1 MEKKS
6 LQLYFTDNDGAQK
19 NFLGDV
25 KLTSFS
31 YSAKRM
37 GGAPTIEGTINY
49 PECLDDKWDASPY
62 VIYNSEKFILLTKP
76 SSSKSNDSVCYR
88 HDVTFVAQRIVLEN
102 VYFLDVVTPDTDTA
116 YKDRYRSNSTEL
128 STFCDIREFV
138 ARLNDSLIYSQ
149 LCKVTDGEYDG
160 YHIVLDEK
168 LSTEPKEVTISSA
181 TIAEAMQEIH
191 NTFGLNY
198 YWVGKTCYVGDVQ
211 NDIEEVFEY
220 GAEGGLLVVGKENSN
235 ERIVTRISG
244 HGGSEN
250 IPWYYPNDNEYGVV
264 TYEADG
270 AVVADIDSK
279 KLVDAVGTYNGM
291 TIRLCANDMA
301 GTEYYYELSDADI
314 HEAGEY
320 FEEKYDEERGNYQ
333 NCAYVKV
340 FRTIVKMPKGG
351 RMDLSDAGA
360 DYTYGGSTGL
370 LLEQS
375 PVVRTITV
383 SQIEYFGQNRNDY
396 STVYGTEQTVCTDR
410 EIGVSTTHEVIS
422 EAFYLIEIRQTFR
435 YVSKAW
441 RENAGVR
448 SLTIA
453 DFEEEYGK
461 TVFSYSP
468 VNGEYYWLT
477 ANGQRVAYDKAGVT
491 LASIPNLRYLESVY
505 SWGVV
510 TPADSYHRYIAMSV
524 ENETSTGYNPVT
536 INLTGRIW
544 TTPSQHLMPS
554 CYRDS
559 VGAERFMNAVNE
571 KYPKGDGFYVFTN
584 EYDAENPHE
593 YIENHE
599 DISPSVK
606 YITNADGEKIAE
618 ILDVAFDEL
627 DNDLYA
633 DDGSNE
639 SELIHS
645 YFYIKL
651 KRMDGEDGFNIF
663 QSASVKKAMSI
674 HLTSGNCASCEFEI
688 GTHSRVKTDG
698 TGYDFYNP
706 VQTDGNG
713 NLLKVHDVSDSGFLG
728 DYINHELD
736 PDSST
741 HGYDPTNQNTSTNEV
756 WIAVRKDN
764 STFGVVMP
772 NTNNNYKPNAGDSFV
787 ISGIDLPK
795 SYILAAEKELD
806 KALLDTMERSNV
818 EKFNPSATF
827 SRVFLATH
835 ESVAK
840 RLNENARIRIRYNNV
855 VYPLY
860 VSDYTVKTDNSILY
874 NISLTLVADLS
885 LQSSTLQN
893 SISTVETNIINV
905 LRTSEAVDSRY
916 FVRRDKEGTINATKD
931 FKKDIIVRQK
941 ATLNEIVSP
950 QYDFRLHEGYSLE
963 ATRKNEYKFC
973 LSHLEVWDT
982 LNVKNLFV
990 DGVPYTPPKENE
1002 GSRDCRF
1009 DEFFE
1014 VFYVDSK
1021 PVIRAKYDLCSV
1033 GDISAFGYIKTELPS
1048 ASVVIEQLLT
1058 SGTEIAKINGTTI
1071 YAPAGGGGTP
1081 DLSNYYTKTEVDNLI
1096 PSLTDY
1102 ATEKWV
1108 TAQGYLKS
1116 VSWNDIGNKPT
1127 TLAGYGIDDDINTLL
1142 ADYVD
1147 EDAFGTFKGSYVNL
1161 AAAVKDAN
1169 DYTDGEISE
1178 LNISQYAK
1186 TSDIQ
1191 QWVNDKNYATN
1202 SALTQAISGANATAQ
1217 EYANSAL
1224 ANAKSYADGKFV
1236 TLNTE
1241 QEITAAK
1248 KFVSIYD
1255 FFGTQSDG
1263 IYFYNH
1269 DSNGV
1274 LIGHYGNNYY
1284 GDERYLQF
1292 RNGDWKGYVQFMK
1305 GIVGNVNVK
1314 NGGIEI
1320 YDTMPYIDF
1329 HYGNSTADFTSRII
1343 ESSSGV
1349 LELFSSEYNPGTLKI
1364 GNAYLTYDSKNN
1376 ALMVSDGSGGAVN
1389 LVAMGDVAA
1398 FGGLGSGFD
1407 TLTDLTLTNKLTV
1420 KTIAC
1425 SGDAVIDGELECTGE
1440 ITTAYMSID
1449 DVTIGNSIILND
1461 DYIYMGLSNG
1471 AYIEFATN
1479 GHTSQLSDVWVNNNN
1494 QVCITINGNEYKI
1507 ATIQE

>member
-6 LQLYFTDNDGAQK
+6 LQLYFTDKDGAQK

-25 KLTSFS
+25 KLTSFT
-31 YSAKRM
+31 YNAKRM

-62 VIYNSEKFILLTKP
+62 VIYNSEKFILLNKP
-76 SSSKSNDSVCYR
+76 SSSKSNDSICYR

-102 VYFLDVVTPDTDTA
+102 VYFLDVVTPNTETA
-116 YKDRYRSNSTEL
+116 YKDRYRSNSTEF

-149 LCKVTDGEYDG
+149 LCKVVDGEYIG
-160 YHIVLDEK
+160 YHIILDEA
-168 LSTEPKEVTISSA
+168 LSTEPKEVTISSV
-181 TIAEAMQEIH
+181 TVAEAMQEIH

-279 KLVDAVGTYNGM
+279 KLVSAVGTYNDM

-301 GTEYYYELSDADI
+301 GTEYSYELSDADVY
-314 HEAGEY
+314 EAGEY
-320 FEEKYDEERGNYQ
+320 FEEKYDGERGNYQ
-333 NCAYVKV
+333 NCMYVKT

-351 RMDLSDAGA
+351 RMNLSDAGA
-360 DYTYGGSTGL
+360 EYTYGGSTGL

-375 PVVRTITV
+375 PVTRTITV

-396 STVYGTEQTVCTDR
+396 STVYGTEQIVCTDR
-410 EIGVSTTHEVIS
+410 EMGVSATHEVIS
-422 EAFYLIEIRQTFR
+422 EAFYLIEIKLTFR

-453 DFEEEYGK
+453 DFEEELGGV
-461 TVFSYSP
+461 VFSYTP
-468 VNGEYYWLT
+468 ANGEYYWLT

-510 TPADSYHRYIAMSV
+510 TPAESYHRYVAMSV

-554 CYRDS
+554 CYRES
-559 VGAERFMNAVNE
+559 IGAERFMNAVNE
-571 KYPKGDGFYVFTN
+571 KYSKGDGFYVFTN

-599 DISPSVK
+599 DISPSIK
-606 YITNADGEKIAE
+606 YITNADGERIAE

-651 KRMDGEDGFNIF
+651 KRMNGENGFNIF

-728 DYINHELD
+728 DYIHHELD

-772 NTNNNYKPNAGDSFV
+772 NTNNNYRPNAGDSFV

-795 SYILAAEKELD
+795 TYILAAEKELD

-835 ESVAK
+835 EGVAK
-840 RLNENARIRIRYNNV
+840 RLNENARIRIKYNNV

-860 VSDYTVKTDNSILY
+860 VSDYTVKTDNGILY

-916 FVRRDKEGTINATKD
+916 FVRRDKEGTINVTKD

-950 QYDFRLHEGYSLE
+950 QYDFRLQEGFSLE
-963 ATRKNEYKFC
+963 AIRKGEYKFN

-982 LNVKNLFV
+982 LNVKNLV
-990 DGVPYTPPKENE
+990 IDGIPYTPPTANE
-1002 GSRDCRF
+1002 GSGDSRF
-1009 DEFFE
+1009 DDFFE
-1014 VFYVDSK
+1014 VFYINNK
-1021 PVIRAKYDLCSV
+1021 PIIRAKYDFCSV
-1033 GDISAFGYIKTELPS
+1033 GDISAFGYVKTELPS
-1048 ASVVIEQLLT
+1048 ASVVIEQILT
-1058 SGTEIAKINGTTI
+1058 SGTKIAKINGTTI
-1071 YAPAGGGGTP
+1071 YAPEGGGTTNFAALTLVINGSNEQYFP
-1081 DLSNYYTKTEVDNLI
+1081 TGDSKIFDLDAVYAKKGEGGNVNLDDYYTKT
-1096 PSLTDY
+1096 
-1102 ATEKWV
+1102 
-1108 TAQGYLKS
+1108 
-1116 VSWNDIGNKPT
+1116 
-1127 TLAGYGIDDDINTLL
+1127 DINTLL
-1142 ADYVD
+1142 EGYAKASDIPTDYVTND
-1147 EDAFGTFKGSYVNL
+1147 TL
-1161 AAAVKDAN
+1161 ATAVTNVKT
-1169 DYTDGEISE
+1169 YTDGKISA
-1178 LNISQYAK
+1178 LNISQYA
-1186 TSDIQ
+1186 
-1191 QWVNDKNYATN
+1191 TN
-1202 SALTQAISGANATAQ
+1202 SALNTAINGANVTAQDYATQAYNNAVD
-1217 EYANSAL
+1217 
-1224 ANAKSYADGKFV
+1224 YADGKFV
-1236 TLNTE
+1236 TKATDYE
-1241 QEITAAK
+1241 EIT
-1248 KFVSIYD
+1248 
-1255 FFGTQSDG
+1255 G
-1263 IYFYNH
+1263 IKMLTGAYMY
-1269 DSNGV
+1269 
-1274 LIGHYGNNYY
+1274 IGNNGLLIDNNNTDGVYLGGHTAFR
-1284 GDERYLQF
+1284 GDRNYLNF
-1292 RNGDWKGYVQFMK
+1292 LKD
-1305 GIVGNVNVK
+1305 GNVYV
-1314 NGGIEI
+1314 
-1320 YDTMPYIDF
+1320 Y
-1329 HYGNSTADFTSRII
+1329 NS
-1343 ESSSGV
+1343 
-1349 LELFSSEYNPGTLKI
+1349 LKI
-1364 GNAYLTYDSKNN
+1364 GNAYLTYDSENN
-1376 ALMVSDGSGGAVN
+1376 ALFVKGKDGAPIN
-1389 LVAMGDVAA
+1389 LVATGDVAA
-1398 FGGLGSGFD
+1398 YSGLGSGFD
-1407 TLTDLTLTNKLTV
+1407 TLTDLALTNKLTV
-1420 KTIAC
+1420 KDIQASNKITAKNIDAQYLSVSNSMQQSMDMGGYDIDNCQTCAC
-1425 SGDAVIDGELECTGE
+1425 QYMFTNEINLGSDQITELSVSGS
-1440 ITTAYMSID
+1440 YMY
-1449 DVTIGNSIILND
+1449 LR
-1461 DYIYMGLSNG
+1461 
-1471 AYIEFATN
+1471 
-1479 GHTSQLSDVWVNNNN
+1479 
-1494 QVCITINGNEYKI
+1494 INGTRYKI
-1507 ATIQE
+1507 SVTEA

>member
-6 LQLYFTDNDGAQK
+6 LQLYFTDKDGAQK

-25 KLTSFS
+25 KLTSFT
-31 YSAKRM
+31 YNAKRM

-76 SSSKSNDSVCYR
+76 SSSKSNDSICYR

-102 VYFLDVVTPDTDTA
+102 VYFLDVVTPNTETA
-116 YKDRYRSNSTEL
+116 YKDRYRSNSTEF

-149 LCKVTDGEYDG
+149 LCKVVDGEYVG
-160 YHIVLDEK
+160 YRIVLDEA
-168 LSTEPKEVTISSA
+168 LSTEPKEVTISSV
-181 TIAEAMQEIH
+181 TVAEAMQEIR

-244 HGGSEN
+244 HGGTEN
-250 IPWYYPNDNEYGVV
+250 IPWYYPNDNEYGIV

-279 KLVDAVGTYNGM
+279 KLVSAVGTYNGM

-301 GTEYYYELSDADI
+301 GTEYSYELTDADI

-333 NCAYVKV
+333 NCMYVKT

-351 RMDLSDAGA
+351 RMNLSDAGA
-360 DYTYGGSTGL
+360 EYTYGGSTGL

-375 PVVRTITV
+375 PVTRTITV

-396 STVYGTEQTVCTDR
+396 STVYGTEQIVCTDR
-410 EIGVSTTHEVIS
+410 EMGVFTTHEVIS
-422 EAFYLIEIRQTFR
+422 EAFYLIETKLTFR

-453 DFEEEYGK
+453 DFEEELGSV
-461 TVFSYSP
+461 VFSYTP
-468 VNGEYYWLT
+468 ANGEYYWLT

-510 TPADSYHRYIAMSV
+510 TPAESYHRYVAMSV

-554 CYRDS
+554 CYRES

-571 KYPKGDGFYVFTN
+571 KYSKGDGFYVFTN

-599 DISPSVK
+599 DISPSIK
-606 YITNADGEKIAE
+606 YITNADGERIAE

-651 KRMDGEDGFNIF
+651 KRMDGENGFNIF

-706 VQTDGNG
+706 VQTDGKG

-728 DYINHELD
+728 DYIHHELD

-772 NTNNNYKPNAGDSFV
+772 NTNNNYRPNAGDSFV

-806 KALLDTMERSNV
+806 KALLNTMERSNV

-835 ESVAK
+835 EGVAK
-840 RLNENARIRIRYNNV
+840 RLNENARIRIKYNNV

-893 SISTVETNIINV
+893 SISAVETNIINV

-916 FVRRDKEGTINATKD
+916 FVRRDKEGTINVTKD

-950 QYDFRLHEGYSLE
+950 QYDFMQQEGFSLE
-963 ATRKNEYKFC
+963 AIRKGEYKFS

-982 LNVKNLFV
+982 LNVKNLV
-990 DGVPYTPPKENE
+990 IDGIPYTPPTANE
-1002 GSRDCRF
+1002 GSGDCRF
-1009 DEFFE
+1009 DDFFE
-1014 VFYVDSK
+1014 VFYINSK
-1021 PVIRAKYDLCSV
+1021 PIIRAKYDFCSV
-1033 GDISAFGYIKTELPS
+1033 GDISAFGYVKTELPS

-1058 SGTEIAKINGTTI
+1058 SGTEIAKINGTPI
-1071 YAPAGGGGTP
+1071 YAPSGGGGTTNFAALTLVIDGKNEQYIP
-1081 DLSNYYTKTEVDNLI
+1081 TGDSKIFDLDAAYAKKGEGGNVNLDDYYTKTN
-1096 PSLTDY
+1096 
-1102 ATEKWV
+1102 
-1108 TAQGYLKS
+1108 
-1116 VSWNDIGNKPT
+1116 
-1127 TLAGYGIDDDINTLL
+1127 INTLL
-1142 ADYVD
+1142 
-1147 EDAFGTFKGSYVNL
+1147 EG
-1161 AAAVKDAN
+1161 
-1169 DYTDGEISE
+1169 
-1178 LNISQYAK
+1178 YAK
-1186 TSDIQ
+1186 TSDIPKDY
-1191 QWVNDKNYATN
+1191 VTNDTLETTVTNAIDNLNIDQYATKQ
-1202 SALTQAISGANATAQ
+1202 ALTQAINEANTTAYDYATQA
-1217 EYANSAL
+1217 YDKAVD
-1224 ANAKSYADGKFV
+1224 YADGKFV
-1236 TLNTE
+1236 TKAVNWEVIDGIKMLNGTYTFFKTLYIE
-1241 QEITAAK
+1241 PETSYGAYIGWQNGPAAMNILTNGRI
-1248 KFVSIYD
+1248 KFRQGIQDNIELYGGKDAQSNNILP
-1255 FFGTQSDG
+1255 FFG
-1263 IYFYNH
+1263 FHFN
-1269 DSNGV
+1269 
-1274 LIGHYGNNYY
+1274 
-1284 GDERYLQF
+1284 
-1292 RNGDWKGYVQFMK
+1292 
-1305 GIVGNVNVK
+1305 
-1314 NGGIEI
+1314 
-1320 YDTMPYIDF
+1320 DTVTDF
-1329 HYGNSTADFTSRII
+1329 SSRII
-1343 ESSSGV
+1343 ESAQGV
-1349 LELFSSEYNPGTLKI
+1349 LEIQDSTKLSGTLKI
-1364 GNAYLTYDSKNN
+1364 GNAYLTYDSDNN
-1376 ALMVSDGSGGAVN
+1376 ALFVKGKDGAPIN
-1389 LVAMGDVAA
+1389 LVATGDVAA
-1398 FGGLGSGFD
+1398 YSGLGSGFD
-1407 TLTDLTLTNKLTV
+1407 ALTDLTLTNSLTV
-1420 KTIAC
+1420 GGATLTCFTSVRGKPYHALNVANHPLFIGTPASTLDAYKYQGYGLVSYKSALFNGAVTFEGSTTFKNLTIGTLDINNYLRINPNGTSAGLLI
-1425 SGDAVIDGELECTGE
+1425 GDMNAEITE
-1440 ITTAYMSID
+1440 ITTD
-1449 DVTIGNSIILND
+1449 G
-1461 DYIYMGLSNG
+1461 
-1471 AYIEFATN
+1471 TN
-1479 GHTSQLSDVWVNNNN
+1479 VYV
-1494 QVCITINGNEYKI
+1494 TINGKQYKL
-1507 ATIQE
+1507 ANA

>member
-6 LQLYFTDNDGAQK
+6 LQLYFTDKDGAQK

-25 KLTSFS
+25 KLTSFT
-31 YSAKRM
+31 YNAKRM

-76 SSSKSNDSVCYR
+76 SSSKSNDSICYR

-102 VYFLDVVTPDTDTA
+102 VYFLDVVTPNTETA
-116 YKDRYRSNSTEL
+116 YKDRYRSNSTEF

-149 LCKVTDGEYDG
+149 LCKVVDGEYVG
-160 YHIVLDEK
+160 YHIVLDEA
-168 LSTEPKEVTISSA
+168 LSTEPKEVTISSV
-181 TIAEAMQEIH
+181 TVAEAMQEIH

-250 IPWYYPNDNEYGVV
+250 IPWYYPNDNEYGIV

-279 KLVDAVGTYNGM
+279 KLVSAVGTYNGM

-301 GTEYYYELSDADI
+301 GTEYSYELSDADVY
-314 HEAGEY
+314 EAGEY

-360 DYTYGGSTGL
+360 DYSYGGPTGL

-375 PVVRTITV
+375 PVTRTITIN
-383 SQIEYFGQNRNDY
+383 QIEYYGQGRNDY
-396 STVYGTEQTVCTDR
+396 SIVNGTGQTICTDR
-410 EIGVSTTHEVIS
+410 EMGVPATFEVIS
-422 EAFYLIEIRQTFR
+422 EAFYLIETRLTFR

-453 DFEEEYGK
+453 DFEEELGSV
-461 TVFSYSP
+461 VFSYSP

-505 SWGVV
+505 LWGVI
-510 TPADSYHRYIAMSV
+510 TPADSYHRYVAMSV

-554 CYRDS
+554 CYRES
-559 VGAERFMNAVNE
+559 IGAERFMNAVNE
-571 KYPKGDGFYVFTN
+571 KYSKGDGFYVFTN

-599 DISPSVK
+599 DISPSIK
-606 YITNADGEKIAE
+606 YITNADGEKVAE

-651 KRMDGEDGFNIF
+651 KRMDGENGFNIF

-674 HLTSGNCASCEFEI
+674 HLTSGNCASCKFEI

-706 VQTDGNG
+706 VQTDGKG

-728 DYINHELD
+728 DYIHHELD

-795 SYILAAEKELD
+795 TYILAAERELD

-840 RLNENARIRIRYNNV
+840 RLNENARIRIKYNNV

-893 SISTVETNIINV
+893 SISAVETNIINV

-916 FVRRDKEGTINATKD
+916 FVRRDKEGTINVTKD

-950 QYDFRLHEGYSLE
+950 QYDFRLQEGFSLE
-963 ATRKNEYKFC
+963 AIRKGEYKFNI
-973 LSHLEVWDT
+973 SHLEVWDT
-982 LNVKNLFV
+982 LNVKNLV
-990 DGVPYTPPKENE
+990 IDGTPYTPPTANE
-1002 GSRDCRF
+1002 GSGDCRF
-1009 DEFFE
+1009 DDYFE
-1014 VFYVDSK
+1014 IFYIGNK
-1021 PVIRAKYDLCSV
+1021 PIIRAKYDFCSV
-1033 GDISAFGYIKTELPS
+1033 GDISAFGYVKTELPS
-1048 ASVVIEQLLT
+1048 ASVVIEQILT
-1058 SGTEIAKINGTTI
+1058 SGTEIARINGTPI
-1071 YAPAGGGGTP
+1071 YAPAGGGGATNFAALTLVIDGKNEQYFP
-1081 DLSNYYTKTEVDNLI
+1081 TGNSKLFDLDAVYAKKGEGGNVNLDDYYTKT
-1096 PSLTDY
+1096 
-1102 ATEKWV
+1102 
-1108 TAQGYLKS
+1108 
-1116 VSWNDIGNKPT
+1116 
-1127 TLAGYGIDDDINTLL
+1127 DINTLL
-1142 ADYVD
+1142 
-1147 EDAFGTFKGSYVNL
+1147 VN
-1161 AAAVKDAN
+1161 
-1169 DYTDGEISE
+1169 
-1178 LNISQYAK
+1178 YAK
-1186 TSDIQ
+1186 TSDIPTDY
-1191 QWVNDKNYATN
+1191 VTNDTLVTTVKDVKVYTDAQISALNIDQYATNQALTDAINGAKNYAD
-1202 SALTQAISGANATAQ
+1202 
-1217 EYANSAL
+1217 E
-1224 ANAKSYADGKFV
+1224 KFV

-1248 KFVSIYD
+1248 KFVSMYD

-1269 DSNGV
+1269 DPNGV

-1284 GDERYLQF
+1284 GDESYLQF
-1292 RNGDWKGYVQFMK
+1292 RNGDWKGYVQFMN

-1320 YDTMPYIDF
+1320 FDTTPYIDF
-1329 HYGNSTADFTSRII
+1329 HYGNSTEDFTSRII
-1343 ESSSGV
+1343 ESASGV
-1349 LELFSSEYNPGTLKI
+1349 LELLGNSYDPGTLKI
-1364 GNAYLTYDSKNN
+1364 GNAYITYDSDNN
-1376 ALMVSDGSGGAVN
+1376 ALFVKGKDGAPVN
-1389 LVAMGDVAA
+1389 LVATGDVAA
-1398 FGGLGSGFD
+1398 YSGLGSGFD
-1407 TLTDLTLTNKLTV
+1407 TLTDLTLTNSLTV
-1420 KTIAC
+1420 GTAKI
-1425 SGDAVIDGELECTGE
+1425 SQHKYGGLNIGGGESGE
-1440 ITTAYMSID
+1440 IYLDASVYFQEGSDTALYWLTVEEGTTLNGTTDIYGSIC
-1449 DVTIGNSIILND
+1449 VRGGSYLQIGATTD
-1461 DYIYMGLSNG
+1461 DYKITDIH
-1471 AYIEFATN
+1471 ADDTN
-1479 GHTSQLSDVWVNNNN
+1479 VY
-1494 QVCITINGNEYKI
+1494 ITINGKQYKL
-1507 ATIQE
+1507 ANA

>member
-6 LQLYFTDNDGAQK
+6 LQLYFTDKDGAQK

-25 KLTSFS
+25 KLTSFT
-31 YSAKRM
+31 YNAKRM

-76 SSSKSNDSVCYR
+76 SSSKSNDSICYR

-102 VYFLDVVTPDTDTA
+102 VYFLDVVTPNTETA
-116 YKDRYRSNSTEL
+116 YKDRYRSNSTEF

-149 LCKVTDGEYDG
+149 LCKVVDGEYVG
-160 YHIVLDEK
+160 YHIVLDEA
-168 LSTEPKEVTISSA
+168 LSTEPKEVTISSV
-181 TIAEAMQEIH
+181 TVAEAMQEIH

-250 IPWYYPNDNEYGVV
+250 IPWYYPNDNEYGIV

-279 KLVDAVGTYNGM
+279 KLVSAVGTYNGM

-301 GTEYYYELSDADI
+301 GTEYSYELSDADV

-333 NCAYVKV
+333 NCMYVKT

-351 RMDLSDAGA
+351 RMNLSDAGA
-360 DYTYGGSTGL
+360 EYSYGGSTGL

-375 PVVRTITV
+375 PVTRTITI

-396 STVYGTEQTVCTDR
+396 STVYGTEQIICTDR
-410 EIGVSTTHEVIS
+410 EMGVSTTHEVIS
-422 EAFYLIEIRQTFR
+422 EAFYLIETKLTFR

-453 DFEEEYGK
+453 DFEEELGSV
-461 TVFSYSP
+461 VFSYTP
-468 VNGEYYWLT
+468 ANGEYYWLT

-510 TPADSYHRYIAMSV
+510 TPADSYHRYVAMSV

-554 CYRDS
+554 CYRES
-559 VGAERFMNAVNE
+559 IGAERFMNAVNE

-599 DISPSVK
+599 DISPSIK
-606 YITNADGEKIAE
+606 YITNADGEKVAE

-651 KRMDGEDGFNIF
+651 KRMDGENGFNIF

-706 VQTDGNG
+706 VQTDGKG

-728 DYINHELD
+728 DYIHHELD

-835 ESVAK
+835 ENIAK

-893 SISTVETNIINV
+893 SISAVETNIINV

-916 FVRRDKEGTINATKD
+916 FVRRDKEGTINVTKD

-950 QYDFRLHEGYSLE
+950 QYDFMQQEGFSLE
-963 ATRKNEYKFC
+963 AIRKGEYKFN

-982 LNVKNLFV
+982 LNVKNLV
-990 DGVPYTPPKENE
+990 IDGTPYMPPTANE
-1002 GSRDCRF
+1002 GSGACRF
-1009 DEFFE
+1009 DDFFE
-1014 VFYVDSK
+1014 VFYINNK
-1021 PVIRAKYDLCSV
+1021 PVIRAKYDFCSV
-1033 GDISAFGYIKTELPS
+1033 GDISAFGYVKTELPS
-1048 ASVVIEQLLT
+1048 GGVTRFEDLSDVPKLT
-1058 SGTEIAKINGTTI
+1058 SGTTKYWGWKDNA
-1071 YAPAGGGGTP
+1071 YQWLDAPGGGTTNFAALTLVINGLNEQYIP
-1081 DLSNYYTKTEVDNLI
+1081 TGDSKIFNLDAVYAKKGEGGNVNLDDYYKKTE
-1096 PSLTDY
+1096 
-1102 ATEKWV
+1102 
-1108 TAQGYLKS
+1108 
-1116 VSWNDIGNKPT
+1116 
-1127 TLAGYGIDDDINTLL
+1127 INTLL
-1142 ADYVD
+1142 KDYAKTSDIPTDYVTN
-1147 EDAFGTFKGSYVNL
+1147 GTLDTVVTN
-1161 AAAVKDAN
+1161 VKA
-1169 DYTDGEISE
+1169 YTDGKISA
-1178 LNISQYAK
+1178 LNISQYA
-1186 TSDIQ
+1186 
-1191 QWVNDKNYATN
+1191 TN
-1202 SALTQAISGANATAQ
+1202 SALSTAINGANTIAQ
-1217 EYANSAL
+1217 GYANSAL
-1224 ANAKSYADGKFV
+1224 SEAKSYANETFV
-1236 TLNTE
+1236 TKATNYE
-1241 QEITAAK
+1241 EITGIK
-1248 KFVSIYD
+1248 MFTGLYMFTGQDGLLID
-1255 FFGTQSDG
+1255 HTNSDG
-1263 IYFYNH
+1263 VYL
-1269 DSNGV
+1269 G
-1274 LIGHYGNNYY
+1274 GHTAFRGDRNYLNFLK
-1284 GDERYLQF
+1284 D
-1292 RNGDWKGYVQFMK
+1292 
-1305 GIVGNVNVK
+1305 GNVYV
-1314 NGGIEI
+1314 
-1320 YDTMPYIDF
+1320 Y
-1329 HYGNSTADFTSRII
+1329 NS
-1343 ESSSGV
+1343 
-1349 LELFSSEYNPGTLKI
+1349 LKI
-1364 GNAYLTYDSKNN
+1364 GNAYLTYDSDNN
-1376 ALMVSDGSGGAVN
+1376 ALFVKGKDGASVN
-1389 LVAMGDVAA
+1389 LVATGDVAA
-1398 FGGLGSGFD
+1398 YSGLGSGFD

-1420 KTIAC
+1420 KDIQA
-1425 SGDAVIDGELECTGE
+1425 SNK
-1440 ITTAYMSID
+1440 ITAKSID
-1449 DVTIGNSIILND
+1449 AQYLSVSDSMQQSIDMGEYDIDNCQNFTCQ
-1461 DYIYMGLSNG
+1461 YMFADEINLGSDQITELSASG
-1471 AYIEFATN
+1471 SYMY
-1479 GHTSQLSDVWVNNNN
+1479 
-1494 QVCITINGNEYKI
+1494 ITINGTRYRI
-1507 ATIQE
+1507 SATEV